1 MVSGDGDGG
10 KDMWTEVETVSS
22 VWTGKERGKSSH
34 GRVGRLWT
42 VVARFGGVGLCVD
55 GGGDGDSL
63 VDREGGDDD
72 SLVNREGGGGSFRWM
87 RVIRA
92 TGRLS
97 RGKGRDWSV
106 EEDGWAERE
115 QLLVTAA
122 GQRGWAEKKG
132 TAEHDCAGEVTTE
145 KARVVVGGLGRTSR
159 DWAGVFVVGQRAVC
173 DRNGNGWKVDRN
185 GR

>member
-1 MVSGDGDGG
+1 MGVIGATSRLGRGAGHEWSVEEHGWAEREQLQVTAGQRLWCGALRDWQGWSVGG
-10 KDMWTEVETVSS
+10 CWT
-22 VWTGKERGKSSH
+22 TGKRKVLVA
-34 GRVGRLWT
+34 VGR
-42 VVARFGGVGLCVD
+42 
-55 GGGDGDSL
+55 
-63 VDREGGDDD
+63 EGWSETTG
-72 SLVNREGGGGSFRWM
+72 
-87 RVIRA
+87 VIRA
-92 TGRLS
+92 TGRLG

-185 GR
+185 SR